1 MLKPPGATL
10 TRGKAVR
17 SLLLGLL
24 CLPFYASAINVGTL
38 TFAMDQDQSFTAK
51 RVLNNNRSARIYQV
65 TLRAIDR
72 PGDSETRSKPA
83 DGELL
88 FAPRQLQLQAG
99 QSEYYKFFYR
109 GPQDNRERY
118 YRVSFREIPT
128 RLFDPA
134 GQKATGVTLE
144 PIVVMDTILV
154 VRPRQTNFAY
164 RLDSLR
170 GTVTNTGNT
179 YFKLLIKPGC
189 DSTDEEGV
197 TEYLRPGDT
206 LTHAGIR
213 QKGQKFIIYNDKFIS
228 IDKSCLNE

>member
-1 MLKPPGATL
+1 MRSWLFWLLCWPFGAT
-10 TRGKAVR
+10 
-17 SLLLGLL
+17 
-24 CLPFYASAINVGTL
+24 AINVGTL

-65 TLRAIDR
+65 TVRAIDR
-72 PGDSETRSKPA
+72 PGEKETRSRPA

-88 FAPRQLQLQAG
+88 FAPLQLQLQAG
-99 QSEYYKFFYR
+99 QGEYYKFFYR
-109 GPQDNRERY
+109 GPQDDRERY

-134 GQKATGVTLE
+134 QRQTSAVNLE

-154 VRPRQTNFAY
+154 VRPRQSNFAY
-164 RLDSLR
+164 RLDPQR
-170 GTVTNTGNT
+170 GTLTNTGNT
-179 YFKLLIKPGC
+179 YFKFLLKPGC
-189 DSTDEEGV
+189 DSTDEEGI

-213 QKGQKFIIYNDKFIS
+213 LKGQKFVIYNDKFIS
-228 IDKSCLNE
+228 VDKSCIN